1 MVVVATG
8 LTEAELLEYMKK
20 YYSDADA
27 ERMVKAAR
35 EYGNAFFGAFAVNK
49 VRFEREEGRTYNLL
63 RIPGYMPPER
73 SADDA

>member
-20 YYSDADA
+20 YYSDEDA
-27 ERMVKAAR
+27 ERTVKTAR
-35 EYGNAFFGAFAVNK
+35 EYGDAFFGAFAVNK
-49 VRFEREEGRTYNLL
+49 IRFERGEGRTYNLL
-63 RIPGYMPPER
+63 RLPGYMPPER

>member
-1 MVVVATG
+1 MVVVAIG
-8 LTEAELLEYMKK
+8 LTEAELLEHIRK

-27 ERMVKAAR
+27 ERMVKTAR
-35 EYGNAFFGAFAVNK
+35 EYGDAFYGAFAVNK

-73 SADDA
+73 SVDNA

>member
-8 LTEAELLEYMKK
+8 LTEAELLEYIRK

-27 ERMVKAAR
+27 ERMVKTAR
-35 EYGNAFFGAFAVNK
+35 EYGDSFYGAFAVNK
-49 VRFEREEGRTYNLL
+49 VRFERDGERTYNLL